1 MATSPRKQKRY
12 DHRLRELVQ
21 STGDINLAV
30 QRGVPRSTAH
40 GWLAKNSVDIV
51 TLDVLDMNVSQL
63 QQELVSLRRRNE
75 RLISLL
81 RLVVTVLKVAGFS
94 LSRIR
99 LPEESTKRRLL
110 RSIEQSRQHFTLRT
124 ALRVTGLTHGRYHAW
139 SQDECGLADSQSC
152 PKSSP

>member
-1 MATSPRKQKRY
+1 MPRNNRGMLTNPRKQQRY

-21 STGDINLAV
+21 STGDIDLAV

-40 GWLAKNSVDIV
+40 GWLARNSADVV

-99 LPEESTKRRLL
+99 LPEESTKRQLL
-110 RSIEQSRQHFTLRT
+110 RAIELPVFVSLGTGEPEDIEERITTIRPHATLVDSAKFT
-124 ALRVTGLTHGRYHAW
+124 
-139 SQDECGLADSQSC
+139 
-152 PKSSP
+152 